1 MRHAGPAAGPVGA
14 LAIAMIEATLGA
26 LLMASPGG
34 AKGAGAP
41 GSPTW
46 GTAVGM
52 PPIAG
57 GTEDEGLPAPP
68 AGPAPEARHGLV
80 GPERSRAKGHVD
92 KSVRRHGQ
100 AGQDPVG

>member
-1 MRHAGPAAGPVGA
+1 MRHADPAAGPVGA
-14 LAIAMIEATLGA
+14 LAIAMIEPALRT

-34 AKGAGAP
+34 AQGAGTP
-41 GSPTW
+41 GTPTW
-46 GTAVGM
+46 GATVSM

-68 AGPAPEARHGLV
+68 AGPAPEALHGLV